1 MTLKEEEELIRIQ
14 KSLLNASMEKL
25 KSASLCGGKQPNI
38 EIVSAAV
45 ADVAALTTT
54 PVVDHNARNNS
65 NNITTY
71 QETIK
76 QHSVR

>member
-1 MTLKEEEELIRIQ
+1 MTVKEEEELIRIQ

-25 KSASLCGGKQPNI
+25 KIASLCGGKQPNI

-54 PVVDHNARNNS
+54 PIRPQC
-65 NNITTY
+65 TK
-71 QETIK
+71 K
-76 QHSVR
+76 Q